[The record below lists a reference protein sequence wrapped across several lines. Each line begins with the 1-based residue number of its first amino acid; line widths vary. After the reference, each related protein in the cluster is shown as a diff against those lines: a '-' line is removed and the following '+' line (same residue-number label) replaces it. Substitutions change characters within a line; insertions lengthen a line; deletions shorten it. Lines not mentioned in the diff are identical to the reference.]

1 MKRKAFNI
9 YTYKEKKKRYIEIIN
24 SKYIKF
30 KKEYLNI
37 II

>member
-1 MKRKAFNI
+1 M
-9 YTYKEKKKRYIEIIN
+9 YKEKKKRYIEIIN

-30 KKEYLNI
+30 KEKYLNI